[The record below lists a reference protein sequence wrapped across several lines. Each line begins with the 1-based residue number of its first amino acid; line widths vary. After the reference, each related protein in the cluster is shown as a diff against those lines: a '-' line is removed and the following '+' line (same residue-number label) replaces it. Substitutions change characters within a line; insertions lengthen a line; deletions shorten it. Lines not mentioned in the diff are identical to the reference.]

1 MSYTMFVLDGD
12 FRDWDDPETGFL
24 RFDNLDRTEMFFLA
38 TLAFQ
43 QGFQVVIQAEGGA
56 DSGEKFS

>member
-24 RFDNLDRTEMFFLA
+24 HFGGLDKTEAFFLA

-43 QGFQVVIQAEGGA
+43 QGFQVVIQAEVGVDGG
-56 DSGEKFS
+56 E